1 MTRKLGTVSEDT
13 YVRILKSAQEEFYEK
28 GYQKAS
34 LRQICS
40 NADVTTGALYFFF
53 KNKDDLFIHV
63 ISEACEFILEALKI
77 HYQNELVAIAQGAFG
92 EEEEDI
98 RAVYQLLDYYYDHQE
113 VCQIVLK
120 HRDYPYVVEFFD
132 KLTALLDKQTILI
145 FQDYK
150 ELDSFTVHWLS
161 HLQIDAFMHIIS
173 HDLDINEAKQQLNIM
188 IHFLRAGFESLI

>member
-1 MTRKLGTVSEDT
+1 PVKSLTYNFLKINLMTL
-13 YVRILKSAQEEFYEK
+13 
-28 GYQKAS
+28 
-34 LRQICS
+34 
-40 NADVTTGALYFFF
+40 ALYFFF

-63 ISEACEFILEALKI
+63 ISEACDFFLEALKV
-77 HYQNELVAIAQGAFG
+77 HYQKELDVLSQNMSG

-98 RAVYQLLDYYYDHQE
+98 RAVHQLLDYYYSHQE
-113 VCQIVLK
+113 VFQIVLK

-161 HLQIDAFMHIIS
+161 HLQIAAFMQIIS
-173 HDLDINEAKQQLNIM
+173 HDLTIDEAKQQLNIM
-188 IHFLRAGFESLI
+188 IHFLRAGFESLV